1 MSLKKL
7 FFLSFSR
14 LIPFIPFRSVK
25 TKTQKGSVL
34 FDAGHAQEAGNA
46 DWVIEG
52 AYSDFADLLR
62 IHGYQVEGT
71 KQPLNSSLLEQYNIL
86 VIPEPNI
93 IFAASEQQAIIKFIA
108 NGGGVFF
115 IGNHLKSDR
124 NRNGIDSVG
133 IYNQFVTELGFRFE
147 DANISKANLSAE
159 PIHGKYIEHPVTH
172 KVDQIAIWAG
182 TSIQVLN
189 HKRVQG
195 LISFSEYLFGQPA
208 LASGMYGQGRFVAI
222 GDSAI
227 FDDGSGTTPFKNL
240 HKGYFK
246 YDHQQLALNIINWLA
261 NNPPEDLSS
270 DG

>member
-7 FFLSFSR
+7 FFLSFSL
-14 LIPFIPFRSVK
+14 LIPFISFLSVK
-25 TKTQKGSVL
+25 AETQKGSVL

-52 AYSDFADLLR
+52 AYSDFANLLR
-62 IHGYQVEGT
+62 AHGYQVDGT
-71 KQPLNSSLLEQYNIL
+71 KQRLTIQLLEQYDTL
-86 VIPEPNI
+86 VIPEPNN
-93 IFAASEQQAIIKFIA
+93 IFTESEQRAIIKFIA

-147 DANISKANLSAE
+147 DASFLKANLSAE
-159 PIHGKYIEHPVTH
+159 PMRGNYIEHPITH

-182 TSIQVLN
+182 TSIKIHN
-189 HKRVQG
+189 PERVQG
-195 LISFSEYLFGQPA
+195 LISFSEYLYGQPA
-208 LASGMYGQGRFVAI
+208 LATGTYGLGRFVAV

-227 FDDGSGTTPFKNL
+227 FDDGSGTNPSENL
-240 HKGYFK
+240 HKGYFE
-246 YDHQQLALNIINWLA
+246 YDHQQLALNVINWL
-261 NNPPEDLSS
+261 NNHPAEDI
-270 DG
+270 